1 MAAGDA
7 RGLSGLMDAH
17 LSRITALAYH
27 MLGDQM
33 IAEDVAQ
40 DVFLKAWLK
49 AVDWEFGN
57 AMFLTWIRRVATN
70 HCLDRLRKHREIL
83 SDNLPEVM
91 DGAASAETE
100 LTSEETSAAI
110 EKAMADLP
118 DRQRAALTLSHY
130 EHVSQSEGAKILK
143 ITEAA
148 YESLLAR
155 ARRALRDILL
165 PQKDSLMEGLGQ

>member
-7 RGLSGLMDAH
+7 RGLSGLMDAN
-17 LSRITALAYH
+17 LKRVTALAYH

-33 IAEDVAQ
+33 AAEDVAQ

-49 AVDWEFGN
+49 SSEWEFGN
-57 AMFLTWIRRVATN
+57 AMFLTWMRRVATN
-70 HCLDRLRKHREIL
+70 TCLDRLRKHREIL
-83 SDNLPEVM
+83 SDTLPEPV
-91 DGAASAETE
+91 DNAASAETQMATE
-100 LTSEETSAAI
+100 QTSATIGA
-110 EKAMADLP
+110 ALASLP

-130 EHVSQSEGAKILK
+130 DYVSQSEGAKILE
-143 ITEAA
+143 ITEVA